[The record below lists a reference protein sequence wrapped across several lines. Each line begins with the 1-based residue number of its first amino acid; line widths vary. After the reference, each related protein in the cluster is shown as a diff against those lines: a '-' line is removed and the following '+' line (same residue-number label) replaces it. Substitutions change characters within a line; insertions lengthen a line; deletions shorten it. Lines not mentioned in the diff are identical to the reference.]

1 MKKTY
6 TLLLLP
12 LFLFT
17 SILTFA
23 RDTTCPAIVQQ
34 ALAATTSACGE
45 MGRNQVCYGNVVLSA
60 KAQPD
65 TPPITFSQPGDLA
78 AVNNLKT
85 LTLSP
90 LDQQQQSWGVALMK
104 LQANLPDTLPGQNV
118 TFILFGDVQME
129 NLVPADEALVPLKAT
144 AADTINV
151 WRSPSIRDVII
162 NRLLQ
167 GQSVTVDGR
176 TEAGDWLHVP
186 LENGDLGWVSA
197 SFMTVEGNPQT
208 LDVMAG
214 GSPTRMRPMEAFYF
228 KSGLADAPC
237 PQAPDSGILIQNPQG
252 DYKVNLLVNGVSI
265 SLGSTVYLQAQSGG
279 VMTVNVLE
287 GGAKVTLK
295 EDNYVPA
302 GSQIK
307 LQLDQNLN
315 AIDLASP
322 VQPYD
327 PATLNAVPLTLLSVP
342 VTAAA
347 PIPADQLQAAQDAL
361 AATFPVLA
369 VSPVGGGC
377 SLNSDNATT
386 GNFANNS
393 QRTVSVIWID
403 FNCHEVLY
411 RVLSPGQAYT
421 QPTFLTHPWIIRDT
435 VTGALLAGPVTPSSG
450 PISMSVSG

>member
-1 MKKTY
+1 MKKIY

-17 SILTFA
+17 SIIAFA
-23 RDTTCPAIVQQ
+23 RATTCPAIVQQ
-34 ALAATTSACGE
+34 ALADTNSVCSGIA
-45 MGRNQVCYGNVVLSA
+45 RNQVCYGNVVLSA
-60 KAQPD
+60 KAQPN
-65 TPPITFSQPGDLA
+65 TPPITFRQPGDLA

-90 LDQQQQSWGVALMK
+90 LDQQQKSWGVALMK

-129 NLVPADEALVPLKAT
+129 NLVPTDEALVPLKAT
-144 AADTINV
+144 ASDTINV
-151 WRSPSIRDVII
+151 WRTPSTSDVII

-176 TEAGDWLHVP
+176 ADAGNWLHVP

-197 SFMTVEGNPQT
+197 SFMTVEGDPQT
-208 LDVMAG
+208 LDVMAA
-214 GSPTRMRPMEAFYF
+214 GSPTRLRPMQAFYF

-237 PQAPDSGILIQNPQG
+237 AQAPDSGILIQNPQG
-252 DYKVNLLVNGVSI
+252 GYKVNLIVNGVSI
-265 SLGSTVYLQAQSGG
+265 SLGSTVYLQAQPGG

-295 EDNYVPA
+295 QDNYVPA
-302 GSQIK
+302 GSQIT
-307 LQLDQNLN
+307 LHVDQNLN
-315 AIDLASP
+315 ATDLASP

-327 PATLNAVPLTLLSVP
+327 PASLNAVPLALLSVP

-347 PIPADQLQAAQDAL
+347 PIPADQLKAAQDAL
-361 AATFPVLA
+361 AASFPVQA

-377 SLNSDNATT
+377 SINSDNATT
-386 GNFANNS
+386 ANFANNS
-393 QRTVSVIWID
+393 KRIVSVIWID

-411 RVLSPGQAYT
+411 RLLPPGQSYT
-421 QPTFLTHPWIIRDT
+421 QPTYLTHPWIIRDT
-435 VTGALLAGPVTPSSG
+435 VTGALLSGPVVPTTG
-450 PISMSVSG
+450 PISMSAS